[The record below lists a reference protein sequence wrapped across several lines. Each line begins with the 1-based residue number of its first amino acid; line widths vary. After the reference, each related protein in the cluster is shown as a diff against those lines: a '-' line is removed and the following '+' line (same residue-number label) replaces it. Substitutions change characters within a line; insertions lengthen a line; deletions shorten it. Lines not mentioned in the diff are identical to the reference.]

1 MSLDLSEI
9 SSHQTATA
17 LIAEAKS
24 VFDEFDKD
32 KSGEISALELGT
44 ALRLL
49 GLNPTE
55 KEIQDLID
63 EIDKNGNG
71 MIEFDEF
78 MAFLKKSYKKPDEVK
93 TDLKK
98 AFQVFDLNGDGF
110 ISREELQKVLT
121 KMGEKLT
128 DKEVDEMMKKAD
140 KNGDGKIDYDEY
152 VDMMYPHG
160 S

>member
-1 MSLDLSEI
+1 MSLDPSEI
-9 SSHQTATA
+9 SHQSATA

-32 KSGEISALELGT
+32 SSGEISAHELGT

-49 GLNPTE
+49 GLNPTA
-55 KEIQDLID
+55 KEIQDMIN
-63 EIDKNGNG
+63 EIDRNGNG
-71 MIEFDEF
+71 TIEFDEF
-78 MAFLKKSYKKPDEVK
+78 MAFLKKYYKKPDEVK
-93 TDLKK
+93 RDLIK

-110 ISREELQKVLT
+110 ISRDELQKVLT